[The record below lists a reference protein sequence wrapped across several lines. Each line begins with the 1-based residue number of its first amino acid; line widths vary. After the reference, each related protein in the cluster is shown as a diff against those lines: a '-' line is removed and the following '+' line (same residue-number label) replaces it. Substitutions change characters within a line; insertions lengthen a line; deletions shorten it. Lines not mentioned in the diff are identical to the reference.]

1 MAAEVQPAE
10 LQKPE
15 IRAVT
20 ASVDELEEY
29 VRDYTVTTVD
39 EYEAGAEDLK
49 RVKAA
54 QQKLEDARTSIT
66 SPMNA
71 ALKAVNNF
79 FRKPTERLAIIETTV
94 KRELAK
100 FATAQEERQ
109 REEQRQADEAA
120 RKERQ
125 RLEAQAQRAAG
136 SGKVEKA
143 AALEHRAATVVA
155 PVVNRA
161 PPKVTGVRMTE
172 VWKFEV
178 TDPNLVPREYLSV
191 DESKIRKVVSALKA
205 GANIPG
211 VRVYPDKQVA
221 AGAA

>member
-1 MAAEVQPAE
+1 MVAEIQPAE

-66 SPMNA
+66 GPMNA

-79 FRKPTERLAIIETTV
+79 FRKPAERLASIETTV

-100 FATAQEERQ
+100 FATAQEARQ
-109 REEQRQADEAA
+109 REEQRQADAAA
-120 RKERQ
+120 RKERE
-125 RLEAQAQRAAG
+125 RLEAQAQRATE
-136 SGKVEKA
+136 SGRVEKA

-155 PVVNRA
+155 PVINRA

-178 TDPNLVPREYLSV
+178 TDPALVPREYLSV